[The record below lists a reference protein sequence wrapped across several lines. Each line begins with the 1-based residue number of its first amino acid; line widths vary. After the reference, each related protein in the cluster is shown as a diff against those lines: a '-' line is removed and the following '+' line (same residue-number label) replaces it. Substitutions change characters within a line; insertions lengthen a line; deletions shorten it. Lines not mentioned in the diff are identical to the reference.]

1 MNANTTSNGNS
12 SNSSNGGSGSG
23 QSQQN
28 AQSATIGV
36 GNATSG
42 EQGSTPTH
50 ETMAETGG
58 SGGRALTQPRPEEE
72 APLDRGARQSGDAG
86 NRQAA
91 PDETAEGA
99 DTAATAINRG
109 YQDTRSRQASP
120 GSTGLGAPETGG
132 NQSADDLAPP
142 R

>member
-1 MNANTTSNGNS
+1 MNAHTTNPGNGA
-12 SNSSNGGSGSG
+12 GKD
-23 QSQQN
+23 QQN
-28 AQSATIGV
+28 EQSATIGV

-58 SGGRALTQPRPEEE
+58 SGGRALTKPRPEEE
-72 APLDRGARQSGDAG
+72 APSSRGASQSGAAG
-86 NRQAA
+86 SRQGG
-91 PDETAEGA
+91 PDDEAEGA
-99 DTAATAINRG
+99 GTAATAINRG

-132 NQSADDLAPP
+132 NQTEADLAP
-142 R
+142 RRD

>member
-1 MNANTTSNGNS
+1 MNAKHNDPST
-12 SNSSNGGSGSG
+12 
-23 QSQQN
+23 
-28 AQSATIGV
+28 TIGV
-36 GNATSG
+36 GNVTSG

-72 APLDRGARQSGDAG
+72 APSARGASQSGDAG
-86 NRQAA
+86 NRQA
-91 PDETAEGA
+91 EGEG
-99 DTAATAINRG
+99 TAATAINRG

-132 NQSADDLAPP
+132 NQTEDDLAPP
-142 R
+142 RPD

>member
-1 MNANTTSNGNS
+1 MNANTNNTGA
-12 SNSSNGGSGSG
+12 
-23 QSQQN
+23 QQN

-42 EQGSTPTH
+42 EQGSTLTH

-72 APLDRGARQSGDAG
+72 APLAGDTRQSGDAG
-86 NRQAA
+86 NRQGAQGT
-91 PDETAEGA
+91 DAEGA

-132 NQSADDLAPP
+132 NQSEDDLAPP
-142 R
+142 RQG